1 MEDGLRGFVPLGRER
16 AIRRPV
22 GELQDEDVRVFAR
35 ARHLVERRICDERLP
50 LHHLGEDLKRHLGER
65 LVVRVALAWQSLEK
79 ADAIDVTGPRLS
91 AERCDYREKADEHG
105 KVAAHRA
112 LLKGGCRTWTAVQA
126 PSRRGG
132 YPRSGRGMPK
142 SRCPLECR
150 LGLEMNII
158 QMVGLETH
166 HEDDVPA
173 SRDHVEGAFRVRL
186 VSQT

>member
-16 AIRRPV
+16 SIRRPV

-50 LHHLGEDLKRHLGER
+50 LHHLVEDLKRHLGES
-65 LVVRVALAWQSLEK
+65 LVVRVALARQGLEI
-79 ADAIDVTGPRLS
+79 AEVIHMAGPRLS

-126 PSRRGG
+126 PSRQGG
-132 YPRSGRGMPK
+132 YPRSGRRQPK

-158 QMVGLETH
+158 RMIGPPCLLRPCSC
-166 HEDDVPA
+166 PA
-173 SRDHVEGAFRVRL
+173 EWADSESNREPTD
-186 VSQT
+186 

>member
-16 AIRRPV
+16 SIRRPV

-35 ARHLVERRICDERLP
+35 AGHLVERRICDERLP
-50 LHHLGEDLKRHLGER
+50 LHHLVEDLKRHLGER
-65 LVVRVALAWQSLEK
+65 LVVCVALAWQGLEK
-79 ADAIDVTGPRLS
+79 ADVIDVTGPRLS

-132 YPRSGRGMPK
+132 GSRPRKGGAENRGGPGG
-142 SRCPLECR
+142 R
-150 LGLEMNII
+150 LGLVVDII
-158 QMVGLETH
+158 
-166 HEDDVPA
+166 
-173 SRDHVEGAFRVRL
+173 
-186 VSQT
+186 